1 MLTLT
6 RLRIDNS
13 VWHVCRWLYLQEL
26 EERKGKKMAKLT
38 FVGGIHPYDGKDLS
52 KDKPIQEVL
61 PKGDLVYPLS
71 QHIGAP
77 AKPIVEKGERVL
89 VGQKIAESGGFVSAP
104 VYASVSGTV
113 KAIEPRRVVTGDSV
127 MSIIVENDGLYEE
140 VGFYPVAP
148 VEKLS
153 REEIIDIVKEAGIVG
168 MGGAGFPTH
177 VKLSPKEPDKIDY
190 VIANCAECEPYLT
203 SDYRRMLEEPEKLIG
218 GLKIM
223 LRLFPNAQGILAVE
237 DNKPDCISLLKQFIK
252 DENNITV
259 KALKTKYPQ
268 GAERQIIYA
277 TTGRKINSTMLPAD
291 AGCVVNN
298 VDTIV
303 SIYRAVVEGK
313 PLMERIVTVT
323 GDAIAN
329 PRNFRVR
336 TGMSYSELVEEA
348 GGFKVQPEKIICG
361 GPMMGFAMFDLNVP
375 TTKTSTALLAFSK
388 DDVAAMEPGPCI
400 NCGRCVE
407 VCPGRVIPSKLAD
420 YAEHFDEEAFLANN
434 GMECCECGC
443 CSFVCPAKR
452 QLTQQI
458 KSMRKLQ
465 LAKRKK

>member
-1 MLTLT
+1 
-6 RLRIDNS
+6 
-13 VWHVCRWLYLQEL
+13 
-26 EERKGKKMAKLT
+26 MAKLT

-52 KDKPIQEVL
+52 KDKPIVDVL
-61 PKGDLVYPLS
+61 PKGELVYPVS

-77 AKPIVEKGERVL
+77 AKPIVAKGDRVL

-104 VYASVSGTV
+104 IYATVSGTV
-113 KAIEPRRVVTGDSV
+113 KTIEPRRVVTGDSI
-127 MSIIVENDGLYEE
+127 MSIVVENDGLYEE

-148 VEKLS
+148 LDKMSKE
-153 REEIIDIVKEAGIVG
+153 DILEAVKEAGIVG

-177 VKLSPKEPDKIDY
+177 VKLSPKEPEKIEY

-218 GLKIM
+218 GLKVI
-223 LRLFPNAQGILAVE
+223 LKLFDNAQGILAVE
-237 DNKPDCISLLKQFIK
+237 DNKPDCISLLKQLTK
-252 DENNITV
+252 DEKRISV

-268 GAERQIIYA
+268 GAERQLIFA

-291 AGCVVNN
+291 VGCVVNN

-303 SIYRAVVEGK
+303 SVYRAVVEGR

-323 GDAIAN
+323 GDAVKN

-336 TGMSYSELVEEA
+336 IGTSYDELLEEA

-361 GPMMGFAMFDLNVP
+361 GPMMGFGMFDLHVP
-375 TTKTSTALLAFSK
+375 TTKTSTALLALSK

-407 VCPGRVIPSKLAD
+407 ACPGRVIPSRLAD
-420 YAEHFDEEAFLANN
+420 YAEHFDEEAFLAND

-443 CSFVCPAKR
+443 CSYVCPAKR
-452 QLTQQI
+452 PLTQEI
-458 KSMRKLQ
+458 KSMRKIQ